1 MHQEGQEGATSLDSA
16 AHPGPSILL
25 IGFVVV
31 RTKSTVIIIN
41 GNKQAS
47 LYACIDV
54 VGCLNELMGLDC
66 AFPYK
71 NVFFFYKYKT
81 FIV

>member
-31 RTKSTVIIIN
+31 VVHVVPTVRTKSTVIIVN

-54 VGCLNELMGLDC
+54 VGCLNEVMGLD
-66 AFPYK
+66 
-71 NVFFFYKYKT
+71 
-81 FIV
+81 